1 MPCNAKQERKLLS
14 KIPNFIIPPP
24 GYLSR
29 KNNKFLQIYVFFVQK
44 LAIEDLLKLCY
55 NLNMNERFLPIGIQD
70 FEDLRTRGCIY
81 VDKTD
86 LIYKLATEGKP
97 YFLSRPRRF
106 GKSLLLSTMEAYF
119 LGKKELFKGLAIE
132 TLEKEWIEYPV
143 LKISFGRGTYET
155 KDKLL
160 SIIDAILNEN
170 ENQFGIEKT
179 SDNPAV
185 RFSNLIKT
193 VSNQTGKKVVILI
206 DEYDKPILDALYT
219 EFEEQN
225 RLELRSFYSPLK
237 DSDKYIRFLFITG
250 ITKVS
255 HVNIFS
261 GLNQL
266 NDISLNQDF
275 STICGVSETELE
287 NYFLPEIQALAE
299 KQGLSVAETKN
310 KLAEMY
316 DGYHFAYE
324 SEGIYNPFCLLKCFY
339 EKMFGSYWFES
350 GTPSFLAEKLK
361 NKTLELEHL
370 INGRIATENQF
381 KNYDPDS
388 KNMLAVVYQSGYL
401 TIKDFEKE
409 MRFYTL
415 DFPNREVEQG
425 FLDVLLQ
432 KFVSVPYDDVG
443 LEINNLR
450 IALKNCNIDK
460 VLSIIKAAIADLPTV
475 VKKNICENYYESVTH
490 LMFRMTGMRVVSELQ
505 SVAGR
510 SDVVVATKDSVFIF
524 ELKMDK
530 GRSFEEVAED
540 ALKQIDANGYSDR
553 FAVSGKKMLKVGV
566 VFSSEGKGMVGW
578 KVK

>member
-1 MPCNAKQERKLLS
+1 M
-14 KIPNFIIPPP
+14 
-24 GYLSR
+24 
-29 KNNKFLQIYVFFVQK
+29 
-44 LAIEDLLKLCY
+44 
-55 NLNMNERFLPIGIQD
+55 
-70 FEDLRTRGCIY
+70 
-81 VDKTD
+81 
-86 LIYKLATEGKP
+86 
-97 YFLSRPRRF
+97 
-106 GKSLLLSTMEAYF
+106 
-119 LGKKELFKGLAIE
+119 
-132 TLEKEWIEYPV
+132 
-143 LKISFGRGTYET
+143 
-155 KDKLL
+155 
-160 SIIDAILNEN
+160 
-170 ENQFGIEKT
+170 
-179 SDNPAV
+179 
-185 RFSNLIKT
+185 
-193 VSNQTGKKVVILI
+193 
-206 DEYDKPILDALYT
+206 
-219 EFEEQN
+219 
-225 RLELRSFYSPLK
+225 
-237 DSDKYIRFLFITG
+237 
-250 ITKVS
+250 
-255 HVNIFS
+255 NIFS

-299 KQGLSVAETKN
+299 KQELSVAETKN

-339 EKMFGSYWFES
+339 EKMFGSYWFDS

-361 NKTLELEHL
+361 NKTLELENFVKGKL
-370 INGRIATENQF
+370 ATKEQF
-381 KNYDPDS
+381 MNFNPDG
-388 KNMLAVVYQSGYL
+388 KNMLPLIYQYGSL

-415 DFPNREVEQG
+415 DFPNREVEEG

-460 VLSIIKAAIADLPTV
+460 VLSIVKAAIADLPTV
-475 VKKNICENYYESVTH
+475 VKKNMCENYYESVTH

-530 GRSFEEVAED
+530 GRPFEEVAED
-540 ALKQIDANGYSDR
+540 ALKQIDDNGYCDR
-553 FAVSGKKMLKVGV
+553 FAVSGKKMYKIGV

>member
-1 MPCNAKQERKLLS
+1 MSETDPT
-14 KIPNFIIPPP
+14 
-24 GYLSR
+24 
-29 KNNKFLQIYVFFVQK
+29 
-44 LAIEDLLKLCY
+44 IEKPRFLCY

-70 FEDLRTRGCIY
+70 FEKLRTGNYLY
-81 VDKTD
+81 VDKTP
-86 LIYKLATEGKP
+86 LIYQLARTSTP

-143 LKISFGRGTYET
+143 LKISFGVNSYENNERL
-155 KDKLL
+155 KSRLD
-160 SIIDAILNEN
+160 SIVSEN
-170 ENQFGIEKT
+170 EARYNIEKQ
-179 SDNPAV
+179 SDDPAE
-185 RFSNLIKT
+185 RFANIIRE
-193 VSNQTGKKVVILI
+193 VSKKFNQKLVILI

-225 RLELRSFYSPLK
+225 RQELRSFYSPLK

-287 NYFLPEIQALAE
+287 NYFFPEIQALAE
-299 KQGLSVAETKN
+299 KQGLSVEETKN

-350 GTPSFLAEKLK
+350 GTPSFLV
-361 NKTLELEHL
+361 KTLQNQPLELEHL

-401 TIKDFEKE
+401 TIKDFENE

-415 DFPNREVEQG
+415 DFPNREVEEG

-475 VKKNICENYYESVTH
+475 VKKNMCENYYESVTH

-530 GRSFEEVAED
+530 GRPFEEVAED

>member
-1 MPCNAKQERKLLS
+1 M
-14 KIPNFIIPPP
+14 
-24 GYLSR
+24 
-29 KNNKFLQIYVFFVQK
+29 NK
-44 LAIEDLLKLCY
+44 
-55 NLNMNERFLPIGIQD
+55 RFLPIGIQD

-81 VDKTD
+81 VDKTE

-143 LKISFGRGTYET
+143 LKISFGRGSYET

-160 SIIDAILNEN
+160 SIIDAMMNEN
-170 ENQFGIEKT
+170 ERRFGIEKK

-185 RFSNLIKT
+185 RLSYLIETASEQSACK
-193 VSNQTGKKVVILI
+193 QIVILI

-219 EFEEQN
+219 EYEEHN
-225 RLELRSFYSPLK
+225 RQELRNFYSPLK

-266 NDISLNQDF
+266 NDISLD
-275 STICGVSETELE
+275 STYSSICGISESELE
-287 NYFLPEIQALAE
+287 QYFEPEIKTLAE
-299 KQGLSVAETKN
+299 KQEMTVAETKE
-310 KLAEMY
+310 KLAQMY
-316 DGYHFAYE
+316 DGYHFAHDV
-324 SEGIYNPFCLLKCFY
+324 EGVCNPFCLLKCFFSND
-339 EKMFGSYWFES
+339 FGSYWFES
-350 GTPSFLAEKLK
+350 GTPTFLV
-361 NKTLELEHL
+361 KTLQNQPLELENL
-370 INGRIATENQF
+370 VNGRLATENQF

-388 KNMLAVVYQSGYL
+388 KNMLPVVYQSGYL

-409 MRFYTL
+409 TRFYTL
-415 DFPNREVEQG
+415 DFPNREVEEG
-425 FLDVLLQ
+425 FLEVLLQ
-432 KFVSVPYDDVG
+432 KFVTVPYDDMG
-443 LEINNLR
+443 LEIGNMK
-450 IALKNCNIDK
+450 IALRNRNIDK
-460 VLSIIKAAIADLPTV
+460 VLSIVKSAIADLPTI
-475 VKKNICENYYESVTH
+475 VKKEMCENYYESVTH
-490 LMFRMTGMRVVSELQ
+490 LMFRMTGCRVASELQ

-510 SDVVVATKDSVFIF
+510 SDVVVSTKDSVFIF

-530 GRSFEEVAED
+530 GRAFEEVAAE
-540 ALKQIDANGYSDR
+540 ALEQIDAGGYADR
-553 FAVSGKKMLKVGV
+553 FVVIGKQMYKVGV
-566 VFSSEGKGMVGW
+566 VFSSDGKGLCGW

>member
-1 MPCNAKQERKLLS
+1 M
-14 KIPNFIIPPP
+14 F
-24 GYLSR
+24 
-29 KNNKFLQIYVFFVQK
+29 FFVQK

-55 NLNMNERFLPIGIQD
+55 NLTMNERFLPIGIQD

-119 LGKKELFKGLAIE
+119 LGKKELFKGLALE
-132 TLEKEWIEYPV
+132 NLEKEWIEYPV
-143 LKISFGRGTYET
+143 LKISFGADNYPDLESLKSALNLQLSDYE
-155 KDKLL
+155 KLYDIKVEDRRFAPRFTN
-160 SIIDAILNEN
+160 IIK
-170 ENQFGIEKT
+170 GI
-179 SDNPAV
+179 V
-185 RFSNLIKT
+185 
-193 VSNQTGKKVVILI
+193 NQTGKKLVILI

-225 RLELRSFYSPLK
+225 RQELRSFYSPLK

-350 GTPSFLAEKLK
+350 GTPSFLV
-361 NKTLELEHL
+361 KTLQNQPLELEHL

-401 TIKDFEKE
+401 TIKGFEQE

-415 DFPNREVEQG
+415 DFPNREVEEG

-460 VLSIIKAAIADLPTV
+460 VLSIIKAAIAELPTV

-530 GRSFEEVAED
+530 GRPFEEVAED

-553 FAVSGKKMLKVGV
+553 FAVSGKKMFKVGV
-566 VFSSEGKGMVGW
+566 VFSSEGKGMVGG